1 MYMNQRAIMKQKFTS
16 FRERVALR
24 NICIVLLGVV
34 AGPIAG
40 LQAQALPALTPTAT
54 KQVAVISGNAGHVG
68 ANSFGDG
75 FYISQGDGNAYWLKY
90 GATTPVSLVSGLTQG
105 SQSIHVDSAN
115 NVYIPANYSGDVIEV
130 PYVNGGYAT
139 GTASGSVTAEC
150 TPAPTAP
157 CLAFT
162 SGSFVST
169 ALTNGYYQP
178 TDMGFDAAGN
188 VYIVDEHDNVNSTSN
203 SILKF
208 APAGVN
214 GSGYQMYNVTLV
226 VGGLAQSNSGQI
238 AVDAL
243 GDVYYSD
250 SFSNGTG
257 SKAYAIPVGSTTATP
272 IGTGVGNAAGVA
284 VDKYGNLF
292 VTDSSTKYSFYEFP
306 ALNGVAQLNQ
316 QFTAFYGYSANS
328 IAFDGLGHYY
338 YTAYSGGTTLDMGTI
353 WGFDF
358 GSGKIGTSLG
368 SQTISVT
375 YAGTFTPATISFS
388 GSSPSAFSYS
398 AGSSTPCTASAVN
411 AGANCNVIV
420 SYTPTAVGLQ
430 RGSLVFAD
438 ANGNQIAA
446 IGVSGTGIGPE
457 QTVDPGTI
465 NAIGANWT
473 SPQGIAVDPSGAIY
487 VADIAANSVYRF
499 ASASSTTSTT
509 VGFALTKPNAVV
521 VDAGGNVYIADS
533 GNTHGTNGND
543 GRIMEVPI
551 VNGVLSTAAP
561 IAIYTG
567 ISNQVN
573 LALDRFGDLYIA
585 DSGNSRVLEL
595 LNTAGVP
602 NGSDVSTVG
611 SGFKTPLGIAVDGAS
626 NVYVADATANS
637 VTEIVAAGGSLV
649 TVGAGYSAPSGLA
662 VDSSGSVYVADAG
675 NFRLLKVPLE
685 NGGFNANDSYSLGGT
700 IAQPSNVAIDGAAN
714 LYVVDS
720 SHAAV
725 NQLLRT
731 QGLLPLGRA
740 NTNTTSSQLVAEIS
754 SAGNAPLVLGT
765 PDYIATGNTA
775 DFSVTSPSAGG
786 CSSGESIT
794 SGFACA
800 LAATFTPPTPGNYSE
815 VLAFSSN
822 AANTSSPQL
831 TITGTGLFLASTTVT
846 LAQTAPVGQPTLGQ
860 PVTITATV
868 AFTPNGSAVPSGTM
882 TFYVDNQPYGQ
893 PVAVANDQASITI
906 TGLSGGAHNIGASY
920 SGDNN
925 YAPSAAATLPLTL
938 GRASSSV
945 SYIFTSGLSSNPTS
959 AAPGASIGYQAT
971 VVPSYTAIPTGTVSF
986 YAGTTLIGTAGV
998 QPFTAQNQPTV
1009 YLAKLITTN
1018 TPAGSDSITAVYSGD
1033 VNYLPS
1039 TSAAQ
1044 VVLITPSAFALTPA
1058 TATMTLTSGQ
1068 TGTLNYTVTSYS
1080 GYTGATIGLTCSGLP
1095 ANSQCSFSPNNFTLT
1110 SGTPQVVTALV
1121 ITGQVPV
1128 IPSPVVGSLHY
1139 PWSRSRAPV
1148 TLALLAFVP
1157 LGLFRRR
1164 FLRGKLRNA
1173 ISIFAFAILAGG
1185 LLTTLTGCGNTLV
1198 GKTPTGSYTVTVT
1211 AYGTAG
1217 SGVTTTQQ
1225 ATIALTVK

>member
-1 MYMNQRAIMKQKFTS
+1 MYMNQRAIMKPKITS
-16 FRERVALR
+16 FRDTIALR
-24 NICIVLLGVV
+24 DICIVLLGVV

-40 LQAQALPALTPTAT
+40 LQAQTLPALTPTTT

-139 GTASGSVTAEC
+139 GTASGNVTAEC
-150 TPAPTAP
+150 TPAPTVP

-178 TDMGFDAAGN
+178 TDLGFDAAGN

-238 AVDAL
+238 AVDAI

-257 SKAYAIPVGSTTATP
+257 SKAYAIPVGSTSATP

-358 GSGKIGTSLG
+358 GRGAIGPSLG

-375 YAGTFTPATISFS
+375 FAGTYTPATISFN
-388 GSSPSAFSYS
+388 GASPSAFSYS

-411 AGANCNVIV
+411 AGANCNVTV

-446 IGVSGTGIGPE
+446 IGVSGTGIGSE

-465 NAIGANWT
+465 SAIGANWA
-473 SPQGIAVDPSGAIY
+473 SPQGIAVDPSGAVY
-487 VADIAANSVYRF
+487 VADTAANSVYRF

-509 VGFALTKPNAVV
+509 VGSGLTNPEAVV
-521 VDAGGNVYIADS
+521 VDAAGNVYIADA
-533 GNTHGTNGND
+533 GNTNGTNGND

-551 VNGVLSTAAP
+551 VNGALSTAAP
-561 IAIYTG
+561 ITIYKG
-567 ISNQVN
+567 ISNKVG
-573 LALDRFGDLYIA
+573 LAMDRFGDLYIA

-602 NGSDVSTVG
+602 NGSDVSIIG
-611 SGFKTPLGIAVDGAS
+611 SGFKTPLGIAVDGSS

-637 VTEIVAAGGSLV
+637 VTEIVAVGGSLV

-662 VDSSGSVYVADAG
+662 VDSSGSVYVADSG
-675 NFRLLKVPLE
+675 NFRLIKIPLE
-685 NGGFNANDSYSLGGT
+685 NGAFNANDSYSLGGT
-700 IAQPSNVAIDGAAN
+700 IVQPSNVAIDGAAN
-714 LYVVDS
+714 LYVIDS

-725 NQLLRT
+725 SQLLRT

-740 NTNTTSSQLVAEIS
+740 NTNTTSSQLVAEIG
-754 SAGNAPLVLGT
+754 SAGNAPLVLGNPAYT
-765 PDYIATGNTA
+765 ASGNTA
-775 DFSVTSPSAGG
+775 EFAVTSPSIGG
-786 CSSGESIT
+786 CTNSESIS
-794 SGFACA
+794 SGFACS
-800 LAATFTPPTPGNYSE
+800 LAATFTPPASASYTEN
-815 VLAFSSN
+815 LAFSSN

-831 TITGTGLFLASTTVT
+831 TLTGTGLFLANTTVT
-846 LAQTAPVGQPTLGQ
+846 LAQTAPAGQPVLGQ
-860 PVTITATV
+860 PVTIAATIGFTA
-868 AFTPNGSAVPSGTM
+868 NGSAVPSGTV
-882 TFYVDNQPYGQ
+882 TFYVDNQQYGQ
-893 PVAVANDQASITI
+893 PMTVASNQASITI
-906 TGLSGGAHNIGASY
+906 TGLSGGTHNIGASY

-925 YAPSAAATLPLTL
+925 YAPSAATAFPLTL

-945 SYIFTSGLSSNPTS
+945 TYVFTPGSLSSNPTS

-971 VVPSYTAIPTGTVSF
+971 VVPSYTAAPTGTVSF
-986 YAGTTLIGTAGV
+986 YAGSVLIGTAGV
-998 QPFTAQNQPTV
+998 QTQGQPPVSQASLT
-1009 YLAKLITTN
+1009 TTN
-1018 TPAGSDSITAVYSGD
+1018 TPAGNDSITAVYSGD

-1044 VVLITPSAFALTPA
+1044 VVLITPAAFTLTPS
-1058 TATMTLTSGQ
+1058 TSTMTLTSGQ
-1068 TGTLNYTVTSYS
+1068 TGTLNFTVTSYS
-1080 GYTGATIGLTCSGLP
+1080 GYTNATIGLTCSGLP
-1095 ANSQCSFSPNNFTLT
+1095 ANSQCSFSPNNFTLVT
-1110 SGTPQVVTALV
+1110 SVPQAVTALV

-1139 PWSRSRAPV
+1139 PWGGSRVPF

-1164 FLRGKLRNA
+1164 FLRGRLANA
-1173 ISIFAFAILAGG
+1173 ISMFAFAILAGG
-1185 LLTTLTGCGNTLV
+1185 LFAALTGCGNTLT
-1198 GKTPTGSYTVTVT
+1198 GKTPTGSYAVTVT
-1211 AYGTAG
+1211 AYSTAG
-1217 SGVTTTQQ
+1217 TGVTTTQQ